1 MNGYKKLIIVALVAV
16 LLPTLFSCSNS
27 KGEAIEGYPS
37 IRKIQEYRI
46 PNSQSYSVGITIN
59 TVITNTDTIVIWS
72 KYKHGSVIIDRKPI
86 KH

>member
-16 LLPTLFSCSNS
+16 LLPTLFSCSNYRE
-27 KGEAIEGYPS
+27 KVIEECPS
-37 IRKIQEYRI
+37 IQKMQEYRI
-46 PNSQSYSVGITIN
+46 PSNESYNIGITIN

-86 KH
+86 KR